1 MKGLVVALMTLS
13 WFLLCWFP
21 AREPWRRALFFM
33 EIQRRTT
40 IAFLKAIKENWRAD
54 EAICFAIS
62 RRRGIDSAAWRLSGF
77 ESGFTRLLCA
87 GGKRHYSR
95 WCWHASVDLTD
106 ILEMNNNIY
115 IEVCLTAK
123 KQRMWMFWNHTSLS
137 MTADMFSVLEPH
149 ASLILK
155 ANFHN
160 EWKLEVAVTV
170 KGKILTSPKT
180 SICCYVYT
188 LLLMS
193 SVKFLLIVLVGLKGY
208 SGPLRMDVKLAR
220 SVETPT
226 LPHKPEHSW

>member
-13 WFLLCWFP
+13 WLLLCWFP

-54 EAICFAIS
+54 DAICFAIS
-62 RRRGIDSAAWRLSGF
+62 RRGIDPAAWRL
-77 ESGFTRLLCA
+77 ESGFTRLLRA

-95 WCWHASVDLTD
+95 WCWHASMDLTD

-123 KQRMWMFWNHTSLS
+123 KQRLWMFWNHTSLS
-137 MTADMFSVLEPH
+137 MTADMFSVSEPH

-160 EWKLEVAVTV
+160 EWKLEVAVTA

-180 SICCYVYT
+180 SICCYVWT

-193 SVKFLLIVLVGLKGY
+193 SVKSLLIVLGY